1 MRLNVHQADEEKGR
15 MSWAEGTVRA
25 QAWVSGK
32 LVSGE
37 KRQELAKPRFR
48 RRAMVLLCLV

>member
-1 MRLNVHQADEEKGR
+1 MRLNIHQADEKGR
-15 MSWAEGTVRA
+15 MLWAEGTVRA
-25 QAWVSGK
+25 KAWVSGK

-48 RRAMVLLCLV
+48 MRTMVPLCLI